1 MGRFEELLLILAI
14 ALLLFGPNKITD
26 IAKAMGGALREFK
39 KAANGDEAPQP
50 TASTPVSPATSAL
63 PSDLSGVASAKP
75 ETKPADS
82 AKNG

>member
-39 KAANGDEAPQP
+39 KAANTDE
-50 TASTPVSPATSAL
+50 SPAPAASAPSSPAPAAL
-63 PSDLSGVASAKP
+63 PSESKP
-75 ETKPADS
+75 VESTKQS
-82 AKNG
+82 

>member
-39 KAANGDEAPQP
+39 KAANGDENPQQTTAAP
-50 TASTPVSPATSAL
+50 ASPAPSTL
-63 PSDLSGVASAKP
+63 PS

-82 AKNG
+82 SKNNSTIS

>member
-39 KAANGDEAPQP
+39 KASNPEEEAKTAPTQANPAP
-50 TASTPVSPATSAL
+50 SAL
-63 PSDLSGVASAKP
+63 PS
-75 ETKPADS
+75 ETKPAES
-82 AKNG
+82 NKNS

>member
-39 KAANGDEAPQP
+39 KAANVDESPSQTTSAP
-50 TASTPVSPATSAL
+50 ASAAPSAL
-63 PSDLSGVASAKP
+63 PSES
-75 ETKPADS
+75 KPAES
-82 AKNG
+82 VKQS